1 MYRLSNLEHQA
12 VEAERQRQ
20 QVEATS
26 KECLQDLSALK
37 QRLATVELTQN
48 GAARQLKEMQG
59 AQAEIQEQ
67 LRKQVQQQEVRLK
80 ETQTSQKELAVKM
93 VELHEIMVK
102 TAQESSKLKDVSFV
116 QLKCFVVGI
125 FSHFCGEDQMA
136 PLDTQLKAMGFELRR
151 LSDELHLETED
162 REKAVGELKRKLTQ
176 EETERASDTNATD
189 QKIST
194 LTTRTEE
201 SLKTLKADLEEQTR
215 HVAQCQKEGK
225 LAADGIDHLKEKLK
239 EETTST
245 REHFQAQKKN
255 TDEQIEEMRKQM
267 QQQFNQKLAEC
278 QKEEKAAADRIEQ
291 LKEEATSTKERIE
304 AQKKNTAEQIEEM
317 RRQMQQQFNQK
328 LAECQKEEKA
338 AADRIEQLNENLKE
352 ESTSRKERIEAQKK
366 NTAEQIEEMKK
377 QMQQHFNSQLQ
388 QMQKDLKSFLH
399 EQDTAL
405 QESVQKQMAEL
416 HDTVMQ
422 RTQTLLGNRIEKCQA
437 DVLRIEKKGEQTDD
451 QLRSLKELQASTQAA
466 NERKLLDLQK
476 EVVTAVQKNAAGIQ
490 KLKAEQDASQ
500 SVSAEGH
507 LNSFK
512 STEDKLCAD
521 LKAVKE
527 GIDSIKNSVN
537 GHATATL
544 PWNPIQGPCSGM
556 MTPPSPT
563 PFWPTK
569 SQPCSPI
576 SRVRTTGPLLRPSM
590 SASRPSSLSPP
601 WVRPMPVVSMAKAPP
616 PIGWLSTSCPG
627 CPEPVAHTQASSHV
641 PAAFLPQATAA
652 VVVASQ
658 QSQQSQQS
666 GSSSESSAE
675 VQPPGVLKISCPATP
690 GLPTI
695 SGEYALVSGVYPNGR
710 PLWKHKQ
717 QELWLYFGT
726 NNRWFVGGPDSKE
739 WKFKCEAGFI
749 YSEPVTA
756 GSTPDQAAGWA
767 RFQGGLFV
775 ADSSVTVQENRPCT
789 SHRNC
794 SLWKRVLLRW
804 RSTDWN
810 SWAISTSPRC
820 SGFGA
825 WGDFQNL

>member
-1 MYRLSNLEHQA
+1 MAELEGKCVEELRAELQAATARLREDLQAQLWNYYGALRDPSSALKERVEQLEDKFEDFTKARDKALHDSQADRLSNLEHQA

-26 KECLQDLSALK
+26 KECLHDLSALK
-37 QRLATVELTQN
+37 QRLATVELTQS

-102 TAQESSKLKDVSFV
+102 TAQESSKLKD
-116 QLKCFVVGI
+116 
-125 FSHFCGEDQMA
+125 QMA
-136 PLDTQLKAMGFELRR
+136 PMDTQLKAMGFELRR

-201 SLKTLKADLEEQTR
+201 NLKTLKADLEEQTR
-215 HVAQCQKEGK
+215 HVTQCQKEGK
-225 LAADGIDHLKEKLK
+225 LAADGIDLLKEKLK

-245 REHFQAQKKN
+245 REHF
-255 TDEQIEEMRKQM
+255 
-267 QQQFNQKLAEC
+267 
-278 QKEEKAAADRIEQ
+278 
-291 LKEEATSTKERIE
+291 E

-317 RRQMQQQFNQK
+317 RKQMQQQFNQK

-352 ESTSRKERIEAQKK
+352 ESTSRKEKIEAQKK

-476 EVVTAVQKNAAGIQ
+476 EVVTAVQKNTAGIQ

-512 STEDKLCAD
+512 ITEDKLCAD

-641 PAAFLPQATAA
+641 PAAFLPQTPAA

-749 YSEPVTA
+749 YSEPATA

-775 ADSSVTVQENRPCT
+775 ADSSVTVSPC
-789 SHRNC
+789 
-794 SLWKRVLLRW
+794 
-804 RSTDWN
+804 
-810 SWAISTSPRC
+810 
-820 SGFGA
+820 
-825 WGDFQNL
+825 